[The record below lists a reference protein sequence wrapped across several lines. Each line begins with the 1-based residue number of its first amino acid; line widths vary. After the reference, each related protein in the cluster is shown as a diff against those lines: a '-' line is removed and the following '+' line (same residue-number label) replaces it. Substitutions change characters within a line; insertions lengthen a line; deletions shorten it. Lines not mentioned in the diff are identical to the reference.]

1 MNAAKPIE
9 KGGIMVA
16 KKSPR
21 KQKSSKPVLKRET
34 LKDLDVARKSKDLKG
49 GSLFNCPPRQ
59 HRPARARRGA
69 ARAHDVR
76 SRGRRD

>member
-16 KKSPR
+16 KKSTR

-34 LKDLDVARKSKDLKG
+34 LKDLDVASKSKDVKG
-49 GSLFNCPPRQ
+49 GSIDNCATRPPR
-59 HRPARARRGA
+59 
-69 ARAHDVR
+69 
-76 SRGRRD
+76 